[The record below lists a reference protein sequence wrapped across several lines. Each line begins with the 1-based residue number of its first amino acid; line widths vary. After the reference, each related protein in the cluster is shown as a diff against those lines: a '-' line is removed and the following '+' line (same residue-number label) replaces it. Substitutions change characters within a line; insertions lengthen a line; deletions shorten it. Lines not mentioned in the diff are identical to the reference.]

1 MLAKDCLAEFKV
13 ECDLRRLSSRTTKGY
28 YNNTALF
35 LSYLEKHLEVTELE
49 EIRTPHIKKYL
60 QHLIDKQLSP
70 SYINGI
76 LKSLRA
82 FFKFAQ
88 DEEFITVTHCL
99 QVFPSLPRRS
109 FPPKA

>member
-60 QHLIDKQLSP
+60 HTEQNTNISNVITRNRATDKP
-70 SYINGI
+70 
-76 LKSLRA
+76 
-82 FFKFAQ
+82 
-88 DEEFITVTHCL
+88 
-99 QVFPSLPRRS
+99 
-109 FPPKA
+109 